1 MNFFMKAML
10 KQQLKSLPAQQQD
23 MIIAAVEKNPKFF
36 EQIAKEIQDKIKKG
50 VDKQTA
56 SMQVMMA
63 HQNELRN
70 LLSQK

>member
-1 MNFFMKAML
+1 
-10 KQQLKSLPAQQQD
+10 

-50 VDKQTA
+50 VNKQTA

>member
-10 KQQLKSLPAQQQD
+10 KQQLKALPPQQQD

-50 VDKQTA
+50 VNKQTA

>member
-10 KQQLKSLPAQQQD
+10 KQQLKALPKQQQD
-23 MIIAAVEKNPKFF
+23 MIIVAVEKNPKFF

>member
-1 MNFFMKAML
+1 ML
-10 KQQLKSLPAQQQD
+10 KQQLKALPAQQQEL
-23 MIIAAVEKNPKFF
+23 IINAIEKNPKFF

-63 HQNELRN
+63 HQNELRA
-70 LLSQK
+70 LLTQK